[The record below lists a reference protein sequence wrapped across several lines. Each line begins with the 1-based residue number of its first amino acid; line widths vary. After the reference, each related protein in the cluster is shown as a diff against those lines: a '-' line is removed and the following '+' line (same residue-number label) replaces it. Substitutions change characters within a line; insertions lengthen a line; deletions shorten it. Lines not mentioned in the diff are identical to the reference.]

1 MAPFDNC
8 TIDINDGTVVV
19 SGELDSETSRF
30 VVDAV
35 IQLAGPHVAH
45 LALDLSEVSFLDSAG
60 LHALL
65 RLRQTRSIELIA
77 VSPRVER
84 VLDITGTRPLLLGP
98 TPTPTPEP
106 TKRLRDIACTSEV

>member
-8 TIDINDGTVVV
+8 SVDIIDGTVIV
-19 SGELDSETSRF
+19 SGELDVATSGF

-35 IQLAGPHVAH
+35 IQLMAPGIPQ
-45 LALDLSEVSFLDSAG
+45 LAIDLSEVTFIDSGG

-65 RLRQTRSIELIA
+65 RLRRTRSVEIVA

-84 VLDITGTRPLLLGP
+84 ILDITGTRLLILGP
-98 TPTPTPEP
+98 TPTPEP
-106 TKRLRDIACTSEV
+106 CN